1 MKGFWGKKIGMTQLF
16 GANRVVVPVTALD
29 LSDWKVIRQKT
40 AERDGYNAVVVGLVR
55 DAYKDEAASEAW
67 LKEPKKYFKMI
78 REIPVDEEV
87 SVTVGDTTP
96 LEELFA
102 EGDRVLVSGITIG
115 KGFAGVVKRHGFAG
129 GRASHGDTMGRRPG
143 SIGFMA
149 TQGRVPKGKKLPG
162 HMGTTRQTIKNLE
175 VIKVEPSERIIFVK
189 GSVPGKAGSLVF
201 VQKSG

>member
-1 MKGFWGKKIGMTQLF
+1 MTQLF